1 MPNALRPVVG
11 YGFGILLGA
20 ALAGCE
26 TPIEP
31 PSVSC
36 QYVAAPGAVAACMP
50 ATELAVTLSTARGCS
65 WTAAPTASWIAL
77 TAGASGRGSNTIRF
91 GISENWDAP
100 RTAGVTIRDV
110 LAGPV
115 AEVRVSQAG
124 CRYLLIPAAFDVG
137 SLGGTQTFDVLQQSE
152 PTSCGG
158 PVQNACRW
166 SATSGAAWITILAPM
181 PRQGDDR
188 VSFSVAPNTGGTAR
202 AGTIT
207 VRDQVVA
214 ITQAGAP

>member
-1 MPNALRPVVG
+1 MPNAPRPVSWG
-11 YGFGILLGA
+11 LAILLGA

-36 QYVAAPGAVAACMP
+36 QF
-50 ATELAVTLSTARGCS
+50 AVTPTAVTPCMLATDLSVRLSTAPDCS
-65 WTAAPTASWIAL
+65 WTATPTAPWISV
-77 TAGASGRGSNTIRF
+77 TASSGSGANTIRV
-91 GISENWDAP
+91 GVSENWDAP

-115 AEVRVSQAG
+115 TEVRVSQAG
-124 CRYLLIPAAFDVG
+124 CRYWVSQATFDVG
-137 SLGGTQTFDVLQQSE
+137 SSGGTHTFDVLQQSE

-158 PVQNACRW
+158 PLQNACRW
-166 SATSGAAWITILAPM
+166 SATSAAAWITILTPM

-188 VSFSVAPNTGGTAR
+188 VSFSIVPNTGGTTR
-202 AGTIT
+202 VGTIT
-207 VRDQVVA
+207 VRDQVVG